1 MNALSS
7 TSSGQHV
14 KELYLEPSERP
25 GQVPSPTIQARRND
39 RWPHPGS
46 STNTACPVTWPG
58 FRDDSPHPSQTVTPL
73 SVKDIGRDVVLA
85 FVTVDLVQQPMIMG
99 LIQKPTPLPAT
110 KTAPAQG
117 LEVITDGKR
126 MILTAQEEITL
137 RCGKASITM
146 TKAGKSSSKAT
157 TSSAVPEAPTA
168 SKAVRYRS
176 TKP

>member
-14 KELYLEPSERP
+14 NELYLEPSERP
-25 GQVPSPTIQARRND
+25 VEFVPQRSRPEGMIVGRIVGFNEQGL
-39 RWPHPGS
+39 PLL
-46 STNTACPVTWPG
+46 TWPG
-58 FRDDSPHPSQTVTPL
+58 FRDDTPHPSQTITPL
-73 SVKDIGRDVVLA
+73 SVQDIGRDVVLA

-146 TKAGKSSSKAT
+146 TKAGKVLIEGDYLLS
-157 TSSAVPEAPTA
+157 
-168 SKAVRYRS
+168 RS
-176 TKP
+176 RGSNRIKGGSVQIN